1 MEFGKGSDDNDDDE
15 LLLRSTAS
23 SFMQYY
29 CTQVIMSA
37 VTACPWPLYVSMLM
51 KDAITWRSS
60 LDVSQLVLPDSVQAA
75 FNQLL
80 DNLEKQ
86 LGPVFVSH
94 TLAFITVVRN
104 GICEVCKRG
113 QSNLA
118 KAALNASNVVF
129 LAAIYLMHY
138 ALRPQE

>member
-1 MEFGKGSDDNDDDE
+1 
-15 LLLRSTAS
+15 
-23 SFMQYY
+23 
-29 CTQVIMSA
+29 
-37 VTACPWPLYVSMLM
+37 MLM

-94 TLAFITVVRN
+94 TLAFITAVD
-104 GICEVCKRG
+104 GGLSEV
-113 QSNLA
+113 S
-118 KAALNASNVVF
+118 
-129 LAAIYLMHY
+129 
-138 ALRPQE
+138 